1 MQVKEIFIRIDT
13 DNSGTIDY
21 SEFIK
26 ASIDRKK
33 MLSKKKKDKKKDKIC
48 SCGHK
53 VIECDCAAGCKCG
66 CRNRYLGSHIRWGT
80 SSFRRM
86 VE

>member
-1 MQVKEIFIRIDT
+1 
-13 DNSGTIDY
+13 
-21 SEFIK
+21 
-26 ASIDRKK
+26 
-33 MLSKKKKDKKKDKIC
+33 MLSKKDKEKKKDKIC

-66 CRNRYLGSHIRWGT
+66 CRKRYLGSHIRWGT